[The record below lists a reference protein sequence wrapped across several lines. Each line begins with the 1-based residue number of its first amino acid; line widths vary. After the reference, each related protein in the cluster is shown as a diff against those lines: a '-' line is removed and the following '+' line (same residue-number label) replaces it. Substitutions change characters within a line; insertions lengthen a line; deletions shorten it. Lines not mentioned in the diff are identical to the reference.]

1 MRRLLRC
8 RGNQHKKAKSCLS
21 VPWHLLLCAAATF
34 GGSFIIFWLGGGWT
48 GNITLFWALPWPCM
62 VWSSTC
68 DPWSCCVLLGHCS
81 STLQKY
87 NSAYSEIY
95 VCIHVSTLLIFIYL
109 GTIERVWPN
118 VSIYVWREFSSVK
131 VNPKNFPLE
140 NAWDLPTFTETC
152 MLSSPSAGPHA
163 NAGVYLSLGSCSAPV
178 GVKGKL
184 LHREREQEGL
194 GYRLKGKALLLL
206 WASASAPHRSPH
218 QNQ

>member
-95 VCIHVSTLLIFIYL
+95 VCIHVSTFLIFIYL
-109 GTIERVWPN
+109 GTIERVWPS

-131 VNPKNFPLE
+131 VNPKHFPEE

>member
-109 GTIERVWPN
+109 GTIERVWPS

-131 VNPKNFPLE
+131 HLE